1 MEITEEVKNKYS
13 KIKMFI
19 PMMQKAQDPK
29 KIIETWSSKIDAKKD
44 FETSKQWIK
53 YVSEKIGRAHV

>member
-19 PMMQKAQDPK
+19 PMIEKAQDPK
-29 KIIETWSSKIDAKKD
+29 
-44 FETSKQWIK
+44 
-53 YVSEKIGRAHV
+53 RL